1 MKLHRKKELLRRS
14 WCMRRARRDIHSRL
28 CRGAGAV
35 RTSISRS
42 RTGGQAPARVAVE
55 GWISFE
61 KAKELF
67 QACGRDF
74 EALKQ
79 AATKRDFRPVAL
91 GASGRFSITNALRE
105 VKSRNVVA
113 RLEGSDPVLK
123 NETVIYTAHWDHLG
137 RDPALKGDQ
146 IYNGAADNASGVA
159 AVLEI
164 ARALAQVTPAPKRS
178 IVFLAVTAEEKGLLG
193 AKYYA
198 AHPLYP
204 LERTL
209 ADINLDVINLWG
221 PTKDLISIGMGNS
234 TLDDMLVEIAKRYGR
249 TVGPDAEP
257 RKGLLLP
264 VRPFRIRQAGSA
276 GTGPQGGKGVHR
288 QARRFRPEETR

>member
-1 MKLHRKKELLRRS
+1 
-14 WCMRRARRDIHSRL
+14 
-28 CRGAGAV
+28 
-35 RTSISRS
+35 
-42 RTGGQAPARVAVE
+42 
-55 GWISFE
+55 
-61 KAKELF
+61 
-67 QACGRDF
+67 
-74 EALKQ
+74 
-79 AATKRDFRPVAL
+79 L

-105 VKSRNVVA
+105 VKSRNIVA
-113 RLEGSDPVLK
+113 RLEGSDPVQK

-137 RDPALKGDQ
+137 RDPALAGDQ

-164 ARALAQVTPAPKRS
+164 ARALAHVTPAPKRS

-234 TLDDMLVEIAKRYGR
+234 TLDDMLIEIAKRYGR
-249 TVGPDAEP
+249 TVGPDADPE
-257 RKGLLLP
+257 KGYYFRSDHFEFAKQGVPALDPKGGREYIGKPADFGQKKLDEYTAKDYHKVSDQVKPEWDLTGAVEDAKLLVELGYAVAQADRYP
-264 VRPFRIRQAGSA
+264 QWKPDSEFRAKREAMLKA
-276 GTGPQGGKGVHR
+276 AKP
-288 QARRFRPEETR
+288 